1 MCVLRLHQY
10 TLFGVLC
17 TLPFLQ
23 CRTTAASNIK
33 QYAVCTSLPL
43 KASIGSS
50 LKYQGFTSANDAD
63 CKIEDRQ
70 NTEHILGYD
79 MELGRCSQNWWNKL
93 TEVQTGFKD
102 QQYMLDI
109 DEPIRAPYSYNNIE
123 KGLVGNEDEIANSEN
138 KFGKYAKN
146 ITQEII
152 ASQLFS
158 TYYLI

>member
-1 MCVLRLHQY
+1 
-10 TLFGVLC
+10 
-17 TLPFLQ
+17 
-23 CRTTAASNIK
+23 
-33 QYAVCTSLPL
+33 
-43 KASIGSS
+43 
-50 LKYQGFTSANDAD
+50 
-63 CKIEDRQ
+63 
-70 NTEHILGYD
+70 